1 MNNRILIVDD
11 SQAIHD
17 DFRKI
22 LPCNHPSDQL
32 NDLLSQVIGDE
43 DSEGEN
49 SAGPKPS
56 DEKVFQIEY
65 AYQGLE
71 AVEKVRT
78 ALETDQPYALVY
90 TDVRMPPGINGIEAA
105 RRMWEIDGD
114 LEIVVVTAYSDHSW
128 RDIVEELGG
137 TDQLQ
142 FIRKPFDTTTIK
154 QMTSALTRKWN
165 LHRQVQQ
172 QVEDLETT
180 VAERTIEL
188 QDKVTELEKALR
200 EVRQLRGIIPMC
212 MYCSKI
218 RNDSDYWQRVDEYIR
233 SHSVAE
239 ISHGI
244 CPECY
249 AKYVQP
255 ELDKIDEESSAADS
269 PDNDVSQ

>member
-22 LPCNHPSDQL
+22 LPCNHRSDQL
-32 NDLLSQVIGDE
+32 NELLSQVIGDKTVG
-43 DSEGEN
+43 SEGVLE
-49 SAGPKPS
+49 SGRP
-56 DEKVFQIEY
+56 DGRVFQLDH

-71 AVEKVRT
+71 AVEKVRE
-78 ALETDQPYALVY
+78 ALVAERPYALIY
-90 TDVRMPPGINGIEAA
+90 TDVRMPPGISGIEAA
-105 RRMWEIDGD
+105 RRMWEIDGN

-128 RDIVEELGG
+128 RDILEELGG

-154 QMTSALTRKWN
+154 QMTLALTHKWN
-165 LHRQVQQ
+165 LHRQVQHH
-172 QVEDLETT
+172 VEELEAT
-180 VAERTIEL
+180 VAERTVEL
-188 QDKVTELEKALR
+188 RRKVAELEQALR

-212 MYCSKI
+212 VYCNKI
-218 RNDSDYWQRVDEYIR
+218 RNDSEYWQRVDEYIR
-233 SHSVAE
+233 CHSVAE

-249 AKYVQP
+249 AQHVQP
-255 ELDKIDEESSAADS
+255 QLDELEDESRSGIADS
-269 PDNDVSQ
+269 EYKQ